1 MTLSDPSWHPRAR
14 NAFQELSAEEQDAV
28 MEALSRWWQKPR
40 DQWPTDRLLPYRTSI
55 GNYLFH
61 IDDSLGVLLQW
72 QAGRSAEIVAILRQQ
87 VEVVPT
93 EKETFPV
100 FRVPNV
106 LLLITV
112 LAWIGGLTFL
122 FLGLAGIGG
131 LPQGGELKSYSS
143 VEQFTVSIGGLAML
157 VGCFVLVHTYRWA

>member
-100 FRVPNV
+100 FRV
-106 LLLITV
+106 
-112 LAWIGGLTFL
+112 
-122 FLGLAGIGG
+122 
-131 LPQGGELKSYSS
+131 
-143 VEQFTVSIGGLAML
+143 
-157 VGCFVLVHTYRWA
+157 R